1 MPRLTDADL
10 RPGAARTQADSEPDR
25 PAVACLAFAEEI
37 GQGIAETARGLVWL
51 PSSLHAS
58 ATTALGEALGAA
70 LGALSLPQ
78 LPAAAG
84 TMPDTLDSGGV
95 LDAVAGLLPSAEAA
109 RGAGRRIGALV
120 HSLLSAAPAA
130 MAVAAA
136 GKPGAGG
143 GGPIGNGGSG
153 QDPDQPGPYT
163 LLQAA
168 EAVVKQQEQLA
179 RLFGFAALPV
189 DAAGQIPGWAKA
201 FVAARALESGAMAA
215 TEAGLI
221 VPSSA
226 AIGND
231 VHRFLEVVYRLRR
244 AVPDETAL
252 VGNEICQE
260 RRVYWFDRPSMMLS
274 DLSALSKRWELTAA
288 KQSVSWPP
296 DRPLRYD
303 ALWVGLWSRATGS
316 GALRPDTL
324 DFTRG
329 LLWEIKPA
337 TRASQAV
344 AQVLQYVN
352 GYNLAYTALSV
363 TRKAGLLDPH
373 EPLAIAPG
381 GEYAWPSGIP
391 IPVLGK
397 PDVLAVPF
405 TMDAL
410 PGLVSY
416 VVVGAETLGAGA
428 AAVYVGLEEAVKSAL
443 AALRRL
449 LEAGGD
455 LRDKAGRHI
464 GEWVDEFIQDIKDF
478 RPAPG
483 KGLGA
488 PERMMT
494 MLWRVVVYVVLFAFV
509 AAVLQAGGTPAALA
523 VILLLIVLFTPRRQP
538 RPAPGTVP
546 VLTPEGGF
554 DPNAA
559 LGPAGDGDLAQ
570 SPTVRLDTPFGP
582 VPMPAGQVAPLLAAL
597 TAAGGS
603 VTTVFR
609 TALTDAVQ
617 RAYANYG
624 PLGPPHPAGGPSA

>member
-1 MPRLTDADL
+1 MPKLTDADL
-10 RPGAARTQADSEPDR
+10 RPGAARTQADAEPDR
-25 PAVACLAFAEEI
+25 PAVAGLAFAEEI
-37 GQGIAETARGLVWL
+37 GQGIAETTRGLVWL

-70 LGALSLPQ
+70 LGALTLPQ
-78 LPAAAG
+78 LPAATG

-109 RGAGRRIGALV
+109 RDAGRRIGTLV

-130 MAVAAA
+130 MAAAA

-143 GGPIGNGGSG
+143 GGPIGGGGSG

-168 EAVVKQQEQLA
+168 EAVVEQQEQLA

-215 TEAGLI
+215 TKAGLI

-231 VHRFLEVVYRLRR
+231 VHRFLEIVYRLRR
-244 AVPDETAL
+244 AVPDGTAL

-260 RRVYWFDRPSMMLS
+260 RRVYRFDRPSMILS
-274 DLSALSKRWELTAA
+274 DLSALSKRWERTAA
-288 KQSVSWPP
+288 NQSVSWSP

-324 DFTRG
+324 DFTQG

-363 TRKAGLLDPH
+363 TRKAGLLDAH

-397 PDVLAVPF
+397 PDVFAIPF

-449 LEAGGD
+449 LEAGGE
-455 LRDKAGRHI
+455 LRDEAGRHI
-464 GEWVDEFIQDIKDF
+464 GEWVDEFIEDIKDF

-483 KGLGA
+483 DL
-488 PERMMT
+488 ERMMN
-494 MLWRVVVYVVLFAFV
+494 MLLRVVVFVVAFAFV
-509 AAVLQAGGTPAALA
+509 AAAVLTGGPPAAFA

-546 VLTPEGGF
+546 VLTPEGGV

-559 LGPAGDGDLAQ
+559 LGPAGDGDPAQ
-570 SPTVRLDTPFGP
+570 SPSVRLDTPFGP

-603 VTTVFR
+603 VTTVFT